1 MSGEHCR
8 FLPQART
15 DIYEHAHYIARDSSA
30 AADRFLDA
38 LARTCA
44 MLAELPKSGV
54 ARSFKHPALAKIRM
68 MRVDGFPHYLVFYLP
83 ARTGIVVVR
92 VVHGTRD
99 LPTLFS

>member
-8 FLPQART
+8 FLPQ
-15 DIYEHAHYIARDSSA
+15 
-30 AADRFLDA
+30 
-38 LARTCA
+38 
-44 MLAELPKSGV
+44 
-54 ARSFKHPALAKIRM
+54 
-68 MRVDGFPHYLVFYLP
+68 